1 MLTAFVLVVNGVLN
15 SLLKASLI
23 LSLRVQ
29 RARPHLIRADA
40 LLYFGCL
47 ALKKK
52 TDTGFFRLKAKHAFV
67 LKAVPV

>member
-29 RARPHLIRADA
+29 RARMLCYI
-40 LLYFGCL
+40 L
-47 ALKKK
+47 
-52 TDTGFFRLKAKHAFV
+52 V
-67 LKAVPV
+67 V